1 MFVSTARCVRYVTAQ
16 VQVPILQ
23 PTFKNSLKCVAYNT
37 VRLANIS
44 LATCMYHGNV
54 GTLRSRSSRSLKMRV
69 AVHLGYFSIPMRLLA
84 EYHGGTYLNGTLP
97 DQRLFLRPEINEGI
111 IFS

>member
-16 VQVPILQ
+16 VQVPILK
-23 PTFKNSLKCVAYNT
+23 PTFKNSLKVLFIGNT
-37 VRLANIS
+37 DRLANIS

-84 EYHGGTYLNGTLP
+84 EITTV
-97 DQRLFLRPEINEGI
+97 RI
-111 IFS
+111 